1 MMLRLSEARELCDQ
15 VLVHGKQIKCNPL
28 SVVVLDRGGHIL
40 CAMREEEA
48 GIMRHD
54 VAYGK
59 AWGALGMGFGTRTF
73 AGMVE
78 SSSKF
83 QSFVGSLS
91 TMSNGR
97 VVPTQG
103 GVLIRNQ
110 NGDLLGAIGVS
121 GDSSERD
128 ESCILEALKQ
138 MKFIAQP

>member
-1 MMLRLSEARELCDQ
+1 MLRLVEARNLCDK
-15 VLVHGKQIKCNPL
+15 VLENGRQLKCNPL
-28 SVVVLDRGGHIL
+28 SVVVLDRGGHLL

-48 GIMRHD
+48 GILRHD
-54 VAYGK
+54 IAYGK

-78 SSSKF
+78 RSNKF

-91 TMSNGR
+91 TMSGGK

-103 GVLIRNQ
+103 GVLIRNER
-110 NGDLLGAIGVS
+110 GDLLGAIGVS

-128 ESCILEALKQ
+128 EACILEAINELN
-138 MKFIAQP
+138 FIAQP